1 MKNFYHWDADANM
14 ALVWCRKQTNKNTR
28 NIKGAMCSLLRKDE
42 SPLLDYGQGGCGYS
56 PHLSVAHR
64 HELVY
69 SLSFIIINSLT
80 FGDAFLLCV

>member
-1 MKNFYHWDADANM
+1 
-14 ALVWCRKQTNKNTR
+14 
-28 NIKGAMCSLLRKDE
+28 MCSLLRKDE